1 MIFAFYLLGGMK
13 RKIDKKIWIKY
24 ILYLVRRTRIQEG
37 FRRIPPDPFSY
48 TVFNIIPLLME

>member
-37 FRRIPPDPFSY
+37 FRRIPPPFSF